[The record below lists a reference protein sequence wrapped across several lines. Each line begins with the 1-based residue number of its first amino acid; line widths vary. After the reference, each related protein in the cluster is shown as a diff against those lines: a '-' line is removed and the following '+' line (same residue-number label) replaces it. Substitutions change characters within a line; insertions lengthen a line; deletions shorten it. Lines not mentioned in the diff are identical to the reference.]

1 VTVVLSGYRTRQHN
15 AAVGG
20 APVSFHL
27 YRPGRQGVAADVRCA
42 RGRPADWYELLDEL
56 SVGGLGRYADHVH
69 VDNRRGHARW

>member
-1 VTVVLSGYRTRQHN
+1 
-15 AAVGG
+15 
-20 APVSFHL
+20 VSFHL

-56 SVGGLGRYADHVH
+56 AAGGLSRYADHVH